1 MKMDVDQFQAKV
13 EETRGWIADN
23 LDRSTL
29 KFPSDDDVWAF
40 ITTTWPRI
48 STNDAERVLGEA
60 MKNIPMAA

>member
-1 MKMDVDQFQAKV
+1 MDVDQFQNKV
-13 EETRGWIADN
+13 VETRNWIADN

-40 ITTTWPRI
+40 ITTKWPGI
-48 STNDAERVLGEA
+48 LTHDAEKVLGEA

>member
-1 MKMDVDQFQAKV
+1 MDVDQFQEQV
-13 EETRGWIADN
+13 TETRNWIADH
-23 LDRSTL
+23 LDRKTL

-48 STNDAERVLGEA
+48 STHNAERLLGEA